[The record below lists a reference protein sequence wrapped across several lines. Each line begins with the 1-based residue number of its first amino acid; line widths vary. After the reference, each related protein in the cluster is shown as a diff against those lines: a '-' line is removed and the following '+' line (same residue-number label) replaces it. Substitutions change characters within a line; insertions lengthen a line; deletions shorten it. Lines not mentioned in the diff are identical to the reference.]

1 MPEPELEMA
10 VVLPLKPKAELTTKT
25 KSSQTTINI
34 AIWRNA
40 GMYCYNLYP
49 YLVLPQKYECRESA
63 AGEWQKC
70 EALT

>member
-1 MPEPELEMA
+1 MDETQNNLNLDMA
-10 VVLPLKPKAELTTKT
+10 LQKIGGFGIFQLLA
-25 KSSQTTINI
+25 TINI